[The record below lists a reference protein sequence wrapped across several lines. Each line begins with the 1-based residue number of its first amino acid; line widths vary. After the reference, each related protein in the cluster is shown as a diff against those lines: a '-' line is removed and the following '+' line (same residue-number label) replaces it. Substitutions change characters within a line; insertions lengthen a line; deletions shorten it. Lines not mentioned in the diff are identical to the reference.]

1 MKTHIFFIIGLIA
14 LTDVCDTVGQLI
26 LKSSINSINFHIDS
40 VKKALYLIVQLIK
53 IPRIWLGFILS
64 GVSLVFWLF
73 VLSKTDLNLAFSLDS
88 MRYILISVSSV
99 IFLKEKVGNW
109 RWTGIMFVVFGIIL
123 VALG

>member
-1 MKTHIFFIIGLIA
+1 MKEQIFLVIGLIF
-14 LTDVCDTVGQLI
+14 LTDICDTISQLI
-26 LKSSINSINFHIDS
+26 LKSSINALDWHVNSIRKAFH
-40 VKKALYLIVQLIK
+40 LILELIK
-53 IPRIWLGFILS
+53 VPRVWLGFILT
-64 GVSLVFWLF
+64 GVSLIFWLIA
-73 VLSKTDLNLAFSLDS
+73 LTKADLNLAFSLDS

>member
-88 MRYILISVSSV
+88 MRYIMIALASALI
-99 IFLKEKVGNW
+99 LKEKVGTI
-109 RWTGIMFVVFGIIL
+109 RWLGIMCVVFGIVL
-123 VALG
+123 VIVG